1 MTDDLFYQISK
12 AEVFTYHL
20 VDGSYIVAEEFD
32 YDEKN
37 NVIFTTAP
45 AKVITRKH
53 GYALMD
59 WSIIDCDEITQLM
72 ADKVITR
79 SEAPFELK
87 KHYNRFLLA
96 IKLRHHLDDDELQ
109 EVLDESFKSLDE
121 LVSNDSDEDEEEEE
135 DFNVEDTETHK
146 RRFEWKPEWDNS
158 KPDDLSNN

>member
-12 AEVFTYHL
+12 AEVFTYHI

-45 AKVITRKH
+45 AKIITRKN

-59 WSIIDCDEITQLM
+59 WSIIDSDEITQLM
-72 ADKVITR
+72 GDKVITR

-87 KHYNRFLLA
+87 KHYNRYLLA
-96 IKLRHHLDDDELQ
+96 TKL
-109 EVLDESFKSLDE
+109 VLDESFKSLDE
-121 LVSNDSDEDEEEEE
+121 LDSNDSDEDEEE
-135 DFNVEDTETHK
+135 FNVEDTETHK

>member
-1 MTDDLFYQISK
+1 MTNDLFHQISK

-37 NVIFTTAP
+37 NVIFTTSP
-45 AKVITRKH
+45 AKIITHKN

-59 WSIIDCDEITQLM
+59 WSIIDSDEITQLM
-72 ADKVITR
+72 GDKVITR

-87 KHYNRFLLA
+87 KHYNKYLLA
-96 IKLRHHLDDDELQ
+96 IKLRHHLDHDELQ
-109 EVLDESFKSLDE
+109 EVLNESFNSLDE
-121 LVSNDSDEDEEEEE
+121 FDSNDSDEDEAEFDVEE
-135 DFNVEDTETHK
+135 TEKHH
-146 RRFEWKPEWDNS
+146 RRFEWKPEWDNI

>member
-12 AEVFTYHL
+12 AEVFTYHI

-45 AKVITRKH
+45 AKIITRKN

-59 WSIIDCDEITQLM
+59 WSIIDSDEITQLM
-72 ADKVITR
+72 GDKVITR

-87 KHYNRFLLA
+87 KHYNRYLLA
-96 IKLRHHLDDDELQ
+96 TKLRHHLDDDELQ
-109 EVLDESFKSLDE
+109 QVLDESFKSLDE
-121 LVSNDSDEDEEEEE
+121 LDSKDSDEDEE

>member
-12 AEVFTYHL
+12 AEVFTYHI

-45 AKVITRKH
+45 AKIITRKN

-59 WSIIDCDEITQLM
+59 WSIIDSDEITQLM
-72 ADKVITR
+72 GDKVITR

-87 KHYNRFLLA
+87 KHYNRYLLA
-96 IKLRHHLDDDELQ
+96 TKLRHHLDDDELQ
-109 EVLDESFKSLDE
+109 QVLDESFKSLDE
-121 LVSNDSDEDEEEEE
+121 LDSNDSDEDEEE
-135 DFNVEDTETHK
+135 FNVEDTETHK

>member
-20 VDGSYIVAEEFD
+20 VDGNYIVAEEFD

-37 NVIFTTAP
+37 NVIFTTTP
-45 AKVITRKH
+45 AKILTRRH

-59 WSIIDCDEITQLM
+59 WSIIDSDEITQLM
-72 ADKVITR
+72 GDKVITR
-79 SEAPFELK
+79 SEAPFQLK
-87 KHYNRFLLA
+87 KHYNKFLLA
-96 IKLRHHLDDDELQ
+96 TKLRNHLDDDELQ

-121 LVSNDSDEDEEEEE
+121 LDSNDSNEDMEDDE
-135 DFNVEDTETHK
+135 DFNFEDTETHK

>member
-59 WSIIDCDEITQLM
+59 WSIIDSDEITQLM

-121 LVSNDSDEDEEEEE
+121 LDSNDSDEDEE

>member
-59 WSIIDCDEITQLM
+59 WSIIDSDEITQLM

-121 LVSNDSDEDEEEEE
+121 LDSNDSDEEEE